1 LRIWRTVVSG
11 SSKQYA
17 MHNELKEWIAS
28 RHAYFGW
35 AVEQVQRTGD
45 RVVRDERFSDLA
57 TALAAHLRSVEHG
70 TSRAL
75 RRVAH
80 PAEQFAVRRRYEA
93 VASALADALNARASR
108 IGFAQAFRALASA
121 VTEMCAIEREQVV
134 PLLSDRLANTAL
146 TLVAVQM
153 EQHFDG
159 YVGIVGIDGLPTH
172 AVEPAERFFDP
183 AEATQPAVRHRVA
196 HE

>member
-1 LRIWRTVVSG
+1 
-11 SSKQYA
+11 
-17 MHNELKEWIAS
+17 MHNELREWIET
-28 RHAYFGW
+28 RHAFFMW
-35 AVEQVQRTGD
+35 AVDQVQSTRD
-45 RVVRDERFSDLA
+45 RSVRDERFSDLA

-70 TSRAL
+70 TGRAL

-80 PAEQFAVRRRYEA
+80 PAEQRAVHRRYEA

-108 IGFAQAFRALASA
+108 VNFAAAFRALAAA
-121 VTEMCAIEREQVV
+121 VTAMCETEREQVL
-134 PLLSDRLANTAL
+134 PLLGDRLANTAL
-146 TLVAVQM
+146 TLIAVQM

-183 AEATQPAVRHRVA
+183 AEATQPAVRHHVMQ
-196 HE
+196 E